1 MTANEITPVAAE
13 LKGGLVVSVRALRP
27 DDRAR
32 MAAAVRGLDSAS
44 IYTRLFSHRKELT
57 EAGLDRLMRT
67 DPDHEVVL
75 LATIG
80 GGADERIIGSA
91 RYVVTAEMPARSAEV
106 AFVVEEDFQGRGIAG
121 RLLQRLMDVARTR
134 GIVRFEAD
142 VLAENA
148 SMLHVFERC
157 GAALKKR
164 AEGSSLHIE
173 FDLPRA

>member
-1 MTANEITPVAAE
+1 MTANEITPVVAD
-13 LKGGLVVSVRALRP
+13 LKGGLVVSIRALRP

-32 MAAAVRGLDSAS
+32 MAAAVRGLDPVS

-67 DPDHEVVL
+67 DPDNEVVL
-75 LATIG
+75 LATLG
-80 GGADERIIGSA
+80 DGADERIIGSA
-91 RYVVTAEMPARSAEV
+91 RYVVTAEVPARTAEV

-121 RLLQRLMDVARTR
+121 RLLQRLMDVARAR
-134 GIVRFEAD
+134 GVARFEAD

-157 GAALKKR
+157 GATLRKR
-164 AEGSSLHIE
+164 ADGGSLHIE
-173 FDLPRA
+173 FDL

>member
-1 MTANEITPVAAE
+1 MSASTIPPLSAE
-13 LKGGLVVSVRALRP
+13 LKGGLQVTLRALRP

-32 MAAAVRGLDSAS
+32 MAAAVRGLDAVS

-57 EAGLDRLMRT
+57 EAGLDRIMHT
-67 DPDHEVVL
+67 DPDSEVVL
-75 LATIG
+75 VATTG
-80 GGADERIIGSA
+80 RNADERIVGSA
-91 RYVVTAEMPARSAEV
+91 RYVVTTEAPVRTAEV

-121 RLLQRLMDVARTR
+121 RLLERLMDVARAR

-173 FDLPRA
+173 FDLPPA